1 MGRRM
6 RDYIHLDESEVKEW
20 HCFKK
25 EREICSLVKKIR
37 PKTQRGKRVD
47 GKIPKK

>member
-25 EREICSLVKKIR
+25 EREMFSSQED
-37 PKTQRGKRVD
+37 KTKNTERKEG
-47 GKIPKK
+47 